1 MVNSLYLLTQSS
13 VCGCDT
19 YDRAVVC
26 APDEDT
32 ARRIHPNGDVDWYLG
47 PYRPNQWAR
56 DPSEVTVTYLGDAF
70 ESLTVGVLCASF
82 NAG

>member
-13 VCGCDT
+13 VRGYDT

-32 ARRIHPNGDVDWYLG
+32 ARRTHPNGEVDWHRG

-70 ESLTVGVLCASF
+70 ESIPEGVVCASF

>member
-1 MVNSLYLLTQSS
+1 MVNSLYLLTQGA
-13 VCGCDT
+13 VRGYDT

-32 ARRIHPNGDVDWYLG
+32 ARRIHPNGDEDWPRVSR
-47 PYRPNQWAR
+47 PYGTWPD

-70 ESLTVGVLCASF
+70 ESLPVGVVCASF

>member
-13 VCGCDT
+13 VRGYDT

-32 ARRIHPNGDVDWYLG
+32 ARRTHPNGDVDWHRTEQTAG
-47 PYRPNQWAR
+47 TWAR

-70 ESLTVGVLCASF
+70 ESIPVGVVCASF